1 MGVRPRM
8 ALTALHPGLLV
19 LGFFVSK
26 FAMGTG
32 FSFGWKYI
40 INISVYLH
48 RNKGGLGMEEDNRI
62 ILLEKEN
69 AELRADVEMLF
80 DTVVQ
85 MKESLN
91 LLVSRYITSEKT

>member
-1 MGVRPRM
+1 
-8 ALTALHPGLLV
+8 
-19 LGFFVSK
+19 
-26 FAMGTG
+26 
-32 FSFGWKYI
+32 
-40 INISVYLH
+40 
-48 RNKGGLGMEEDNRI
+48 MEEDNRI

-91 LLVSRYITSEKT
+91 LLVSRYIASEKT

>member
-1 MGVRPRM
+1 MLRGF
-8 ALTALHPGLLV
+8 LL
-19 LGFFVSK
+19 SK
-26 FAMGTG
+26 FATGTG
-32 FSFGWKYI
+32 FSFAWKYI
-40 INISVYLH
+40 INISAYLH
-48 RNKGGLGMEEDNRI
+48 INEGGHGMEEDNRI

-91 LLVSRYITSEKT
+91 LLVSRYIASEKT